1 MEGTELLNTT
11 RGAAGADKRRMAA
24 RGPTEGLCTAAGA
37 GARSRAQSA
46 PTPKGAHFGVM
57 TDCSAAGALTRK
69 RRDQIAER
77 CLADMH
83 SHRGYVSFAGIQRP
97 GPFRDGMS
105 APILKEMNTRQ
116 PPRPNLAL

>member
-1 MEGTELLNTT
+1 VEGTELLDTT

-46 PTPKGAHFGVM
+46 PTPKGAHFGVL

-69 RRDQIAER
+69 RRGDGAER

-83 SHRGYVSFAGIQRP
+83 RHRGYVSFAGIQCP
-97 GPFRDGMS
+97 GTFRDGMS
-105 APILKEMNTRQ
+105 APILKEMRQ